1 MVSPNEPIQNHKPIL
16 CHHFEIEGEAL
27 MIVSHDSGE
36 PNTYNEAIGSF
47 AKELW
52 MEEKMESINVNH
64 V

>member
-1 MVSPNEPIQNHKPIL
+1 
-16 CHHFEIEGEAL
+16 

-52 MEEKMESINVNH
+52 MEEKMESMNVNH
-64 V
+64 VQDLDDFLPNHRAIENKWFYI